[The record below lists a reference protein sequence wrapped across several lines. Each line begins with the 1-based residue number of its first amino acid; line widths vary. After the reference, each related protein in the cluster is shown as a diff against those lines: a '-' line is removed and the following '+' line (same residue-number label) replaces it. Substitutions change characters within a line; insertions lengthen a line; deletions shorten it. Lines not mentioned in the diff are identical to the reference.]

1 MALECFVFSGGAA
14 QAVVSGVQGRFE
26 AANGCRLHG
35 RFGAVGTMRDLVLA
49 GERCDVLV
57 VTEAS
62 IAALA
67 RDGHVDGGS
76 AAPLGAVATGIAVT
90 GTSAATRTVA
100 PVSDAPALRRLL
112 EETTAL
118 YVPDL
123 RQSTA
128 GLHIA
133 GMLGRLGLEQALAG
147 RIREFP
153 NGATAMRALAADDP
167 VGAIGITQVTEILFA
182 PGVVLV
188 GELPAEHAL
197 RTVYVAAV
205 VRASPQPAIAARL
218 VTALTDADSL
228 ALRERSGFI
237 AVPTRA

>member
-14 QAVVSGVQGRFE
+14 QAVVSGVQAQFE

-35 RFGAVGTMRDLVLA
+35 RFGAVGTMRDLMLA

-57 VTEAS
+57 VTDAS

-76 AAPLGAVATGIAVT
+76 VAPLGAVATGIAVT
-90 GTSAATRTVA
+90 RTSAANLPAA
-100 PVSDAPALRRLL
+100 PVTDTPALRRLL

-133 GMLGRLGLEQALAG
+133 GMLGRLGLERALAG

-153 NGATAMRALAADDP
+153 NGAAAMRALADDDP

-182 PGVVLV
+182 PGVALV

-197 RTVYVAAV
+197 RTVYAAAV
-205 VRASPQPAIAARL
+205 VRSSTQPALAARL
-218 VTALTDADSL
+218 VAALTGADSL
-228 ALRERSGFI
+228 GLRERSGFI
-237 AVPTRA
+237 ATPAQA